1 MQQYTIHGDTSSRI
15 AGSAER
21 GIREGRIRP
30 GDRLPPIRDLAG
42 ELGVSAGTVASAY
55 RRLRERGLAVG
66 AGRAG
71 THVAERPSLPLRL
84 TTGLPKGIRDL
95 SDGNPDPSHLP
106 RLPAIRP
113 SVVLYGTEPKVP
125 KLVEVVRAQFEAD
138 RIPVGSVAVVGGALD
153 GIERV
158 LGAHLRSGD
167 RVGVEDPCF
176 TRVLDLLAALG
187 LDREPIAIDERG
199 PVPRALAAA
208 LERGIDA
215 LVVTPRA
222 QNPTGAALDPVRAR
236 ELRRVLA
243 GRPELL
249 LVEDDHAGP
258 IAGAPAASLCHSR
271 LRWAVIRSYAKALGP
286 DLRLAAL
293 TGDEETVAR
302 VEGRQLL
309 GTGWV
314 SHLLQHIVADALAE
328 PAVGRLLAGAER
340 AYAERRTALLAALA
354 DRGIPATGSSGL
366 NVWVPVAE
374 ESATVQA
381 LFAEGWAVA
390 PGERF
395 RLAAPPAVRVT
406 ISRLGCAEAAALAD
420 AVARIA
426 GQKARRYT
434 A

>member
-1 MQQYTIHGDTSSRI
+1 MTQYTILGDTSVRI

-21 GIREGRIRP
+21 GIREGRLRP

-42 ELGVSAGTVASAY
+42 DLGVSSGTVASAY

-71 THVAERPSLPLRL
+71 TRVAERPSLPLRL
-84 TTGLPKGIRDL
+84 TTVLPKGTRDL
-95 SDGNPDPSHLP
+95 SDGNPDPGLLP
-106 RLPAIRP
+106 RLPAIRLD
-113 SVVLYGTEPKVP
+113 VVLYGTEPKVP
-125 KLVEVVRAQFEAD
+125 ELVQVVRAQFEAD
-138 RIPVGSVAVVGGALD
+138 RIPAGALAVVGGALD

-176 TRVLDLLAALG
+176 TRVLDLLAAFG
-187 LDREPIAIDERG
+187 LEREPIAIDERG
-199 PVPRALAAA
+199 PKPPALAAA

-215 LVVTPRA
+215 LIVTPRA
-222 QNPTGAALDPVRAR
+222 QNPTGAALDSVRAR
-236 ELRRVLA
+236 ELRHVLG

-249 LVEDDHAGP
+249 VVEDDHAGP
-258 IAGAPAASLCHSR
+258 IAGAPVASLCHR
-271 LRWAVIRSYAKALGP
+271 RRRWAVIRSYAKALGP
-286 DLRLAAL
+286 DLRLAVL

-314 SHLLQHIVADALAE
+314 SHLLQRIVAGALAD

-340 AYAERRTALLAALA
+340 AYAERRAALLAALG
-354 DRGIPATGSSGL
+354 DRGIPATGASGL
-366 NVWVPVAE
+366 NVWVRVAE

-381 LFAEGWAVA
+381 LLAEGWAVA

-395 RLAAPPAVRVT
+395 RLKAPPAVRVT
-406 ISRLGCAEAAALAD
+406 ISRLGRDEAAALAD
-420 AVARIA
+420 AVARGA